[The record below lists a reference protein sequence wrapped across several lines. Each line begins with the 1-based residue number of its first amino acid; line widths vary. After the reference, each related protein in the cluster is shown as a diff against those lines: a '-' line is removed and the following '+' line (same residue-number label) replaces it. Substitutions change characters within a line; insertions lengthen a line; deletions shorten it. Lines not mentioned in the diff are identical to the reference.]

1 MRSGARRALRE
12 DLAPDD
18 DGLRGSAER
27 ARVREVKVT
36 LRRVDVRDREW
47 AHALGTV
54 VRLPAWPAL
63 AHVEPAALAV
73 AAASVWAL
81 GVAQGGDP
89 SQQNQHEGH
98 RRAWST
104 RPRTRARCVRPRTHQ
119 FAHRAQ
125 GVCTFALLLV
135 RRAWLLFGS
144 AIYLMPAKCP
154 QRPAAGVRR

>member
-1 MRSGARRALRE
+1 MRE

-73 AAASVWAL
+73 AAAARRGDAAAGARLAL
-81 GVAQGGDP
+81 ARGAVVA
-89 SQQNQHEGH
+89 
-98 RRAWST
+98 RRAEALT
-104 RPRTRARCVRPRTHQ
+104 EAAQAVVVAVVRTRLDSAARLALRV
-119 FAHRAQ
+119 
-125 GVCTFALLLV
+125 GVEV
-135 RRAWLLFGS
+135 GRDN
-144 AIYLMPAKCP
+144 
-154 QRPAAGVRR
+154 